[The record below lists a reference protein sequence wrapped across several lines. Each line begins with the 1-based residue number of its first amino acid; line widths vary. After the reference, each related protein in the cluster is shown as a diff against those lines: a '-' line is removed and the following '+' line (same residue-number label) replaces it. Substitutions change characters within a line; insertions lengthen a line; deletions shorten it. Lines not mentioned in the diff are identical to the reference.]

1 MSVPTAPRT
10 LLGLPIC
17 EFAFPGP
24 LRDELVALVLAGT
37 KVATAGLAAEYA
49 ADGDPIPRAG
59 DRGVVIDSVGRPV
72 AIIETTDCT
81 IVRVDDVDDEFA
93 IAEGEG
99 FADAAGWRVAH
110 ERFWRSYLDDLRT
123 RLDDAT
129 FEITDSTLVVCERF
143 RLVSRLDPA
152 TGEQAPDVAPAPV
165 R

>member
-10 LLGLPIC
+10 LLGLPVC

-24 LRDELVALVLAGT
+24 LRDELIALVLAGT

-49 ADGDPIPRAG
+49 ADGDAIPGAG
-59 DRGVVIDSVGRPV
+59 DRGVVIDSDGRPV
-72 AIIETTDCT
+72 AIIETTDCS
-81 IVRVDDVDDEFA
+81 VVQVADVDDEFA

-99 FADAAGWRVAH
+99 FADATDWRIAH
-110 ERFWRSYLDDLRT
+110 ERFWRSYLDELRT
-123 RLDDAT
+123 RLGDPT

-143 RLVSRLDPA
+143 RLVSRLDPT
-152 TGEQAPDVAPAPV
+152 TGQPMPAASPAMD